1 MSAKGVRKGTGE
13 VGEGGEKRRR
23 KPVSRKKGWESA
35 EEDLGDEEESGG
47 EAVAAITQEGVN
59 GTVNGHSRPQYGR
72 IPRPALDLFKKL
84 FGLGDWRADDR
95 AAAGVICAR
104 LEEKA
109 GNATENDV
117 LAEVM
122 VCHLQLKCRPEAA
135 AHFLDKSGVP

>member
-59 GTVNGHSRPQYGR
+59 GTVNGHSRPQCGR
-72 IPRPALDLFKKL
+72 LQSPALNLFKML
-84 FGLGDWRADDR
+84 FGWGAGGAGHG
-95 AAAGVICAR
+95 AAAGVIYAR
-104 LEEKA
+104 L
-109 GNATENDV
+109 
-117 LAEVM
+117 
-122 VCHLQLKCRPEAA
+122 
-135 AHFLDKSGVP
+135 